1 MSNSDRAGQ
10 TPRAAFWLGAAGLI
24 PFAAASAAIWIVP
37 GKYLASAVFALVAYG
52 AVILSFMGAVH
63 WGLVIASS
71 ARESRDDMS
80 RWLSLGVIPALLAWL
95 ALLIGP
101 LNALFL
107 LLAAFTAVYAL
118 DRMAIAA
125 ALAPPWYGRLR
136 LRLTAAVLVLLLV
149 GAAGVALRIS

>member
-1 MSNSDRAGQ
+1 MINPGQ
-10 TPRAAFWLGAAGLI
+10 SVRTSRAANRLGAAGLI
-24 PFAAASAAIWIVP
+24 PFAAASVAIWIVP
-37 GKYLASAVFALVAYG
+37 ADHLAWAGFVLVAYG

-63 WGLVIASS
+63 WGLVISS
-71 ARESRDDMS
+71 GSREGRGDAT

-95 ALLIGP
+95 ALLISV

-107 LLAAFTAVYAL
+107 LAGAFALVYAL

-136 LRLTAAVLVLLLV
+136 LRLTMTVILLLLL
-149 GAAGVALRIS
+149 GAAGSALRMS